1 MSFAAGTTLEP
12 YSALGMTGIQNS
24 GPYFLNDASIILP
37 VGNQIIQQSL
47 DTGERYFFMTNRVRE
62 GGSRHNKLTAFS
74 VSSDGQT
81 MALASLRNDA
91 PPVLC
96 LFSLPNGQ
104 EIVQF
109 PQENAM
115 EVHFVAFHN
124 KLKMGLMLVT
134 DPRRFRMTFF
144 NFDSPSEGKSVRFNE
159 RFEKAS
165 FHPVNDSQVLLF
177 SPKTLGY
184 YNKNEKNVVNIPVPN
199 YSKFTGF
206 VYSLNDPTICVA
218 SSGRDLLLFRD
229 MKLEHVMTITED
241 SPIVYLATFI
251 HGLILATDNYKIMF
265 IQWVP
270 GFKEPARCFQQG
282 TVLSYGINH
291 PIVWASFSPSG
302 HQMLCNVDCRQL
314 LIINT
319 REFESDTENSMVNP
333 NILSHKGPVA
343 AISSCGYKHMLASC
357 GVEDGTVIIWD
368 YVKQSSVLLS
378 EFDEDLIDVSFHPS
392 GDLLAVA
399 SSERLYLLAVTVDAL
414 VDRAQWPL
422 FNCLSIEFSNGG
434 HFLVAASHIITF
446 INPYT
451 QEIIATL
458 RGHTGLIRSL
468 SWSPD
473 DKRLV
478 SSGSDG
484 SIVEWNAVTQQ
495 EAWSTTI
502 PKCNFE
508 SSAIS
513 DRGTVIAV
521 SRSEIIHHL
530 FSSKLQKHISEDMIG
545 FCSVCFVTPGCL
557 VFGDVLGGVVV
568 CPFPFMVPP
577 KYQAQYENIPQL
589 EFSDNQEYTT
599 QIGNVEIPFSTGDT
613 FVSHCGPV
621 SSVCA
626 SLDGKVLFTAGT
638 DSSICIFNVLS
649 ASQSYVSSNIPILRC
664 DIPKEQFFLVSQSR
678 FDELQHAIEKVK
690 KDIQKQK
697 VNYETTTVEALEA
710 HERTMNSLL
719 GEQEEVQSGLNKQI
733 EGIKKAM
740 DDFTIK
746 AALIYQNMEAAHL
759 AEAKSLTK
767 LYEQKLALETAKCQE
782 IRKELEDL
790 KCSYEERI
798 YILRQQYK
806 SSLDA
811 FSKRVDQEQVQL
823 NEHLESTKD
832 RINKS
837 EETQNR
843 QLMDLEME
851 FERDRMQINLDYH
864 NKILALEKLH
874 QELLAKKA
882 KLEADT
888 QQQENELD
896 EMKTDLDRMKGR
908 RNDLD
913 KEIRSLQHTFHCRTS
928 ELNDRDETI
937 MRQAERLERLQSS
950 NSELQKNK
958 DIMTYRLA
966 QMGQE
971 LQPSLDEI
979 SRLQTELDGNS
990 EEIRAVKRNA
1000 TINHRTMHDKA
1011 HQIEVLQRKLDA
1023 QKASLQKKLRLIHM
1037 FTVDLREGFSPG
1049 ADPSTKAAV
1058 LKQIHDKYVAS
1069 RNIEDTLKDA
1079 NETIDEHT
1087 RQRRHLQQSVALLQ
1101 RQQHQQ
1107 QEITT
1112 KHFVTK
1118 QVENSA
1124 LLAELNRL
1132 QKENRT
1138 LKRRLDNTKSDV
1150 QMLESNL
1157 KRVRQATMEQKARQT
1172 RTVRSVLAPAQ
1183 SHVTGEWVRQK
1194 VRVPGQESGFT
1205 YSDARGKYVHGS
1217 KT

>member
-1 MSFAAGTTLEP
+1 MSYAAGTTLEP
-12 YSALGMTGIQNS
+12 YSALGMTGIPNS

-47 DTGERYFFMTNRVRE
+47 DTGERYFFMTSRVR
-62 GGSRHNKLTAFS
+62 GSGSRHCKTTAFS
-74 VSSDGQT
+74 VSQDGQA
-81 MALASLRNDA
+81 MAIASLRNDA

-96 LFSLPNGQ
+96 VFAIPGGQ
-104 EIVQF
+104 EIMEL
-109 PQENAM
+109 PQENSM
-115 EVHFVAFHN
+115 EVHFVEFHS
-124 KLKMGLMLVT
+124 KLRVGLMLVT

-144 NFDSPSEGKSVRFNE
+144 NLDSKTEGKSVRFNDK
-159 RFEKAS
+159 FEKAS

-177 SPKTLGY
+177 SSKTLAY
-184 YNKNEKNVVNIPVPN
+184 YNKNEKDVVNIPVPN

-206 VYSLNDPTICVA
+206 VYCLNDPTICVA
-218 SSGRDLLLFRD
+218 SSGRDLLLFRN
-229 MKLEHVMTITED
+229 MKLEHVMTITEE
-241 SPIVYLATFI
+241 SPIVFLATFI
-251 HGLILATDNYKIMF
+251 HGLILATDNYKVMF
-265 IQWVP
+265 VQWVS
-270 GFKEPARCFQQG
+270 GFKEAARCFQQG
-282 TVLSYGINH
+282 TVLSYDINH

-302 HQMLCNVDCRQL
+302 HQMLCNVDYRQL

-368 YVKQSSVLLS
+368 YVKQASVLHS

-451 QEIIATL
+451 HEIIATL
-458 RGHTGLIRSL
+458 RGHTGLIRSV

-484 SIVEWNAVTQQ
+484 SVVEWNAVTQQ

-508 SSAIS
+508 ASAIS
-513 DRGTVIAV
+513 DRGTVIV
-521 SRSEIIHHL
+521 CSRSEIIHHL
-530 FSSKLQKHISEDMIG
+530 FASKLQKHISEEMIG
-545 FCSVCFVTPGCL
+545 YCSVCFVTPNCL

-568 CPFPFMVPP
+568 VPFPFLIPP

-589 EFSDNQEYTT
+589 EFSDNQEYS
-599 QIGNVEIPFSTGDT
+599 QISNVEIPFLPSDT
-613 FVSHCGPV
+613 FISHCGPV
-621 SSVCA
+621 TSVCA
-626 SLDGKVLFTAGT
+626 SLDGKVLFTAAA
-638 DSSICIFNVLS
+638 DSCICIFNVLS

-664 DIPKEQFFLVSQSR
+664 DIPKEQFFLVSQSK

-697 VNYETTTVEALEA
+697 VAYETTTVEALEA
-710 HERTMNSLL
+710 HERTMNSLT
-719 GEQEEVQSGLNKQI
+719 GEQAEAQSGLNHQI
-733 EGIKKAM
+733 ESIKKEM
-740 DDFTIK
+740 DDFTVK

-767 LYEQKLALETAKCQE
+767 LYEQKLALETSKCEE

-843 QLMDLEME
+843 QLIDLEME
-851 FERDRMQINLDYH
+851 FEKDRMQINLDYH

-882 KLEADT
+882 KLELDT

-896 EMKTDLDRMKGR
+896 EMKSDLDRVKER
-908 RNDLD
+908 KTDLD
-913 KEIRSLQHTFHCRTS
+913 KEIKSLQHTFNCRTS

-937 MRQAERLERLQSS
+937 MRQAERLDRLQSS

-958 DIMTYRLA
+958 DIMTYRLQ
-966 QMGQE
+966 QMGQD

-979 SRLQTELDGNS
+979 SRLQSELDGNS
-990 EEIRAVKRNA
+990 EEIRAIKRNQ

-1011 HQIEVLQRKLDA
+1011 HQIEVLERKLEA
-1023 QKASLQKKLRLIHM
+1023 QKTSLQKKLRLIQM
-1037 FTVDLREGFSPG
+1037 FTFDLRSGFG
-1049 ADPSTKAAV
+1049 AGTDPAAKAAV

-1069 RNIEDTLKDA
+1069 QDVEDTLKDA
-1079 NETIDEHT
+1079 NETIDEQT
-1087 RQRRHLQQSVALLQ
+1087 RQRLHLQKSVALLQ

-1112 KHFVTK
+1112 KYFVNK

-1138 LKRRLDNTKSDV
+1138 LKRRLDNTRSDV
-1150 QMLESNL
+1150 EMLETNL
-1157 KRVRQATMEQKARQT
+1157 KRVRQANLEQKARQT
-1172 RTVRSVLAPAQ
+1172 RTVRSVMAPAPT
-1183 SHVTGEWVRQK
+1183 HLTGEWVRQK
-1194 VRVPGQESGFT
+1194 ARAPGQESAFS